1 MSLVAANARLD
12 RAEWLEKIRQGV
24 WRLGG
29 APSDICADREIVLA
43 AVTENGWALKF
54 ASAEMQ
60 ADRKFVLAATVSR
73 ERS

>member
-54 ASAEMQ
+54 ASNKLR
-60 ADRKFVLAATVSR
+60 ADPEVLLEAAR
-73 ERS
+73 PRA

>member
-43 AVTENGWALKF
+43 AVTENGWALKL
-54 ASAEMQ
+54 ASNKLR
-60 ADRKFVLAATVSR
+60 ADPEVLLEAAR
-73 ERS
+73 PRA